1 MKNPIVKAQIL
12 TFRFLKSKT
21 TTSIDI
27 AKLHDLL
34 IEGKQEMD
42 NLKKEIKDLK
52 KNNKEKSTH

>member
-52 KNNKEKSTH
+52 KSNKEK